1 MVVYCHSVGAF
12 ELFPELWSIKL
23 TLLLGRMCWVRSYPF
38 LDKPGRSQEWYVFE
52 GDALSFPSPL
62 ICLAW

>member
-12 ELFPELWSIKL
+12 EPFLELWSIKL

-38 LDKPGRSQEWYVFE
+38 LDKPGHSQEWYVFE
-52 GDALSFPSPL
+52 DDALSFPSPL
-62 ICLAW
+62 ICLA